1 MSSASVSPEI
11 RRAPANMKWP
21 GGRHVAV
28 VFNVAYEA
36 WSEGAASGVGPMGNP
51 LPAGVFDANADSYG
65 RYGANAGI
73 RRLMSMLDRAGVQAN
88 VFTSGVLA
96 ERDPQQVRAVAKAG
110 HEIVAHG
117 YAQDL
122 IPAKLSAEEDENYI
136 RRTTE
141 LLTQV
146 IGTRPAG
153 WISPRATA
161 NDDTFRR
168 LIRHGYEWQGD
179 VLDDDL
185 PYVQRYPEGE
195 IIGVPLSI
203 EFNDLSHSMRFGR
216 SPAQFIEMFNQAL
229 PHLLANTDDA
239 VIIDV
244 LVHTHCY
251 GRPACAW
258 AYGEIAKQCAARD
271 DLWVTTRGQI
281 AAHLRS
287 QLSAAR

>member
-1 MSSASVSPEI
+1 VSSQAKPPKI
-11 RRAPANMKWP
+11 RRAPAAMRWP

-36 WSEGAASGVGPMGNP
+36 WSDGAASGIGPMGNP

-73 RRLMSMLDRAGVQAN
+73 RRLMGVLDKAGVSAN

-96 ERDPQQVRAVAKAG
+96 ERDPKQVRAIAQAG

-122 IPAKLSAEEDENYI
+122 IPAKLTAEEDEAYI
-136 RRTTE
+136 RKTTALIAE
-141 LLTQV
+141 VT
-146 IGTRPAG
+146 GKRPAG

-161 NDDTFRR
+161 NEETFRR
-168 LIRHGYEWQGD
+168 LVADGYTWHGD
-179 VLDDDL
+179 VLDTDL
-185 PYVQRYPEGE
+185 PYVQQFDEGE
-195 IIGVPLSI
+195 IVAVPLSI

-216 SPAQFIEMFNQAL
+216 SPQQFVDMFGQML
-229 PHLLANTDDA
+229 PRVLAADDDV

-258 AYGEIAKQCAARD
+258 AYAEIAQQCAARD
-271 DLWVTTRGQI
+271 DIWVTTRGQI
-281 AAHLRS
+281 AAHLRT
-287 QLSAAR
+287 QLD